1 MKRIHIIVKGNVQG
15 VFFRANTKDIAI
27 KLGLKGYVKNLPD
40 GSVEIVAEGEKVNEL
55 IEFCKKGT
63 EYAKVE
69 DVVVKVGKHKNEFEN
84 FEIRY

>member
-1 MKRIHIIVKGNVQG
+1 MKRIHLIVKGNVQG
-15 VFFRANTKDIAI
+15 VFFRSNTKKIASE
-27 KLGLKGYVKNLPD
+27 LDLNGYVKNLPN
-40 GSVEIVAEGEKVNEL
+40 GNVEIVAEGEKVNEL

-69 DVVVKVGKHKNEFEN
+69 DIVVKIEKHKNEFES